1 MKFFI
6 YLFLIFV
13 PLLNSMDKI
22 TLIHEGEE
30 RSYLI
35 FMPSVKKDSYE
46 LVIGLHGF
54 TGSASGFEKET
65 TGGFNLYAEE
75 QGLIVVYPQGKYFYP
90 SYEITNENGN
100 KITQTSYS
108 SSWNHLG
115 PLIAGN
121 KDEIIKE
128 NPTELL
134 ENPKTGKKLP
144 EFLTIEEIELLV
156 NQIDRSKKE
165 GERNLA
171 IIEVLYGC
179 GLRVTELIELKI
191 SEIYWEEGF
200 IRIIGKGNK
209 ERLVPLGKIASKH
222 LKIYLNEIRVHQKVK
237 DLFVDHVFINK
248 NGSKISRVM
257 IFKIVKKLT
266 EKAGI
271 QKNISPHS
279 LRHSFATHLVEGGA
293 DLRSVQEM
301 LGHQSITT
309 TEIYTHLD
317 KNYLKQAI
325 LDHHPLEKIKMD
337 W

>member
-1 MKFFI
+1 MSWNVYIRGYQNYLQIEKSLSKNTVDGYCRDIKKLNNFFNGNDDKKKI
-6 YLFLIFV
+6 EDVNYQDFQNYLSYLNDLKINARSQSRVISSMRSFFKFLI
-13 PLLNSMDKI
+13 L
-22 TLIHEGEE
+22 
-30 RSYLI
+30 
-35 FMPSVKKDSYE
+35 
-46 LVIGLHGF
+46 
-54 TGSASGFEKET
+54 EK
-65 TGGFNLYAEE
+65 
-75 QGLIVVYPQGKYFYP
+75 
-90 SYEITNENGN
+90 
-100 KITQTSYS
+100 
-108 SSWNHLG
+108 
-115 PLIAGN
+115 
-121 KDEIIKE
+121 IIKE

-200 IRIIGKGNK
+200 VRIIGKGNK

>member
-1 MKFFI
+1 MSWNVYIRGYQNYLQIEKSLSKNTVDGYCRDIKKLNNFFNGNSDKKKI
-6 YLFLIFV
+6 EEVKYQDFQNYLSYLNDLKINARSQSRVISSMRSFFKFLI
-13 PLLNSMDKI
+13 L
-22 TLIHEGEE
+22 
-30 RSYLI
+30 
-35 FMPSVKKDSYE
+35 
-46 LVIGLHGF
+46 
-54 TGSASGFEKET
+54 EK
-65 TGGFNLYAEE
+65 
-75 QGLIVVYPQGKYFYP
+75 
-90 SYEITNENGN
+90 
-100 KITQTSYS
+100 
-108 SSWNHLG
+108 
-115 PLIAGN
+115 
-121 KDEIIKE
+121 IIKE

-144 EFLTIEEIELLV
+144 EFLTIDEIELIV

-200 IRIIGKGNK
+200 LRIIGKGNR

-248 NGSKISRVM
+248 NGTKISRVM
-257 IFKIVKKLT
+257 IFKIIKKLT
-266 EKAGI
+266 EKSGI

-317 KNYLKQAI
+317 KNYLKQTI

>member
-1 MKFFI
+1 MSWNVYIRGYQNYLQIEKSLSKNTVDGYCRDIKKLNNFFNGNDDKKKI
-6 YLFLIFV
+6 EDVNYQDFQKYLSYLNDLKINARSQSRVISSMRSFFKFLI
-13 PLLNSMDKI
+13 L
-22 TLIHEGEE
+22 
-30 RSYLI
+30 
-35 FMPSVKKDSYE
+35 
-46 LVIGLHGF
+46 
-54 TGSASGFEKET
+54 EK
-65 TGGFNLYAEE
+65 
-75 QGLIVVYPQGKYFYP
+75 
-90 SYEITNENGN
+90 
-100 KITQTSYS
+100 
-108 SSWNHLG
+108 
-115 PLIAGN
+115 
-121 KDEIIKE
+121 IIKE

-257 IFKIVKKLT
+257 IFKIIKKLT

-279 LRHSFATHLVEGGA
+279 LRHSFATHLVQGGA

>member
-1 MKFFI
+1 MSWNVYIRGYQNYLQIEKSLSENTVDGYCRDIKKLNDFFNGNSDKKKI
-6 YLFLIFV
+6 EEVNYQDFQNYLSYLNDLKINARSQSRVISSMRSFFKFLI
-13 PLLNSMDKI
+13 L
-22 TLIHEGEE
+22 
-30 RSYLI
+30 
-35 FMPSVKKDSYE
+35 
-46 LVIGLHGF
+46 
-54 TGSASGFEKET
+54 EK
-65 TGGFNLYAEE
+65 
-75 QGLIVVYPQGKYFYP
+75 
-90 SYEITNENGN
+90 
-100 KITQTSYS
+100 
-108 SSWNHLG
+108 
-115 PLIAGN
+115 
-121 KDEIIKE
+121 IIKE

-144 EFLTIEEIELLV
+144 EFLTIDEIELIV

-200 IRIIGKGNK
+200 IRIIGKGNR

-257 IFKIVKKLT
+257 IFKIIKKLT
-266 EKAGI
+266 EKSGI

-317 KNYLKQAI
+317 KNYLKQTI

>member
-1 MKFFI
+1 MSWNVYIRGYQNYLQIEKSLSKNTVDGYCRDIKKLNNFFNGNDDKKKI
-6 YLFLIFV
+6 EEVNYQDFQNYLSYLNDLKINARSQSRVISSMRSFFKFLI
-13 PLLNSMDKI
+13 L
-22 TLIHEGEE
+22 
-30 RSYLI
+30 
-35 FMPSVKKDSYE
+35 
-46 LVIGLHGF
+46 
-54 TGSASGFEKET
+54 EK
-65 TGGFNLYAEE
+65 
-75 QGLIVVYPQGKYFYP
+75 
-90 SYEITNENGN
+90 
-100 KITQTSYS
+100 
-108 SSWNHLG
+108 
-115 PLIAGN
+115 
-121 KDEIIKE
+121 IIKE

-144 EFLTIEEIELLV
+144 EFLTIDEIELIV

-309 TEIYTHLD
+309 TEVYTHLD

>member
-1 MKFFI
+1 MSWNVYIRGYQNYLQIEKSLSKNTVDGYCRDIKKLNNFFNGNDDKKKI
-6 YLFLIFV
+6 EEVNYQDFQNYLSYLNDLKINARSQSRVISSMRSFFKFLI
-13 PLLNSMDKI
+13 L
-22 TLIHEGEE
+22 
-30 RSYLI
+30 
-35 FMPSVKKDSYE
+35 
-46 LVIGLHGF
+46 
-54 TGSASGFEKET
+54 EK
-65 TGGFNLYAEE
+65 
-75 QGLIVVYPQGKYFYP
+75 
-90 SYEITNENGN
+90 
-100 KITQTSYS
+100 
-108 SSWNHLG
+108 
-115 PLIAGN
+115 
-121 KDEIIKE
+121 IIKE

-134 ENPKTGKKLP
+134 ENPKIGKKLP

-191 SEIYWEEGF
+191 SEIYWEDGF

-248 NGSKISRVM
+248 DGSKISRVM

-309 TEIYTHLD
+309 TEVYTHLD

-325 LDHHPLEKIKMD
+325 LDHHPLEKIKMG

>member
-1 MKFFI
+1 MSWNVYIRGYQNYLQIEKSLSKNTVDGYCRDIKKLNNFFNGNDDKKKI
-6 YLFLIFV
+6 EDVNYQDFQNYLSYLNDLKINARSQSRVISSMRSFFKFLI
-13 PLLNSMDKI
+13 L
-22 TLIHEGEE
+22 
-30 RSYLI
+30 
-35 FMPSVKKDSYE
+35 
-46 LVIGLHGF
+46 
-54 TGSASGFEKET
+54 EK
-65 TGGFNLYAEE
+65 
-75 QGLIVVYPQGKYFYP
+75 
-90 SYEITNENGN
+90 
-100 KITQTSYS
+100 
-108 SSWNHLG
+108 
-115 PLIAGN
+115 
-121 KDEIIKE
+121 IIKE

-200 IRIIGKGNK
+200 VRIIGKGNK

-266 EKAGI
+266 EKSGI

-279 LRHSFATHLVEGGA
+279 LRHSFATHLVQGGA

>member
-1 MKFFI
+1 MSWNVYIRGYQNYLQIEKSLSKNTVDGYCRDIKKLNNFFNGNDDKKKI
-6 YLFLIFV
+6 EDVNYQDFQNYLSYLNDLKINARSQSRVISSMRSFFKFLI
-13 PLLNSMDKI
+13 L
-22 TLIHEGEE
+22 
-30 RSYLI
+30 
-35 FMPSVKKDSYE
+35 
-46 LVIGLHGF
+46 
-54 TGSASGFEKET
+54 EK
-65 TGGFNLYAEE
+65 
-75 QGLIVVYPQGKYFYP
+75 
-90 SYEITNENGN
+90 
-100 KITQTSYS
+100 
-108 SSWNHLG
+108 
-115 PLIAGN
+115 
-121 KDEIIKE
+121 IIKE

-200 IRIIGKGNK
+200 VRIIGKGNK

-266 EKAGI
+266 EKSGI

-279 LRHSFATHLVEGGA
+279 LRHSFATHLVQGGA

-309 TEIYTHLD
+309 TEVYTHLD

>member
-1 MKFFI
+1 MSWNVYIRGYQNYLQIEKSLSKNTVDGYCRDIKKLNNFFNGNDDKKKI
-6 YLFLIFV
+6 EEVNYQDFQNYLSYLNDLKINARSQSRVISSMRSFFKFLI
-13 PLLNSMDKI
+13 L
-22 TLIHEGEE
+22 
-30 RSYLI
+30 
-35 FMPSVKKDSYE
+35 
-46 LVIGLHGF
+46 
-54 TGSASGFEKET
+54 EK
-65 TGGFNLYAEE
+65 
-75 QGLIVVYPQGKYFYP
+75 
-90 SYEITNENGN
+90 
-100 KITQTSYS
+100 
-108 SSWNHLG
+108 
-115 PLIAGN
+115 
-121 KDEIIKE
+121 IIKE

-191 SEIYWEEGF
+191 SEIYWEDGF

-248 NGSKISRVM
+248 DGSKISRVM

-309 TEIYTHLD
+309 TEVYTHLD

-325 LDHHPLEKIKMD
+325 LDHHPLEKIKMG

>member
-1 MKFFI
+1 MQIEKSLSKNTVDGYCRDIKKLNNFFNGNDDKKKI
-6 YLFLIFV
+6 EEVNYQDFQNYLSYLNDLKINARSQSRVISSMRSFFKFLI
-13 PLLNSMDKI
+13 L
-22 TLIHEGEE
+22 
-30 RSYLI
+30 
-35 FMPSVKKDSYE
+35 
-46 LVIGLHGF
+46 
-54 TGSASGFEKET
+54 EK
-65 TGGFNLYAEE
+65 
-75 QGLIVVYPQGKYFYP
+75 
-90 SYEITNENGN
+90 
-100 KITQTSYS
+100 
-108 SSWNHLG
+108 
-115 PLIAGN
+115 
-121 KDEIIKE
+121 IIKE

-309 TEIYTHLD
+309 TEVYTHLD

>member
-1 MKFFI
+1 MSWNVYIRGYQNYLQIEKSLSKNTVDGYCRDIKKLNNFFNGNDDKKKI
-6 YLFLIFV
+6 EEVNYQDFQNYLSYLNDLKINARSQSRVISSMRSFFKFLI
-13 PLLNSMDKI
+13 L
-22 TLIHEGEE
+22 
-30 RSYLI
+30 
-35 FMPSVKKDSYE
+35 
-46 LVIGLHGF
+46 
-54 TGSASGFEKET
+54 EK
-65 TGGFNLYAEE
+65 
-75 QGLIVVYPQGKYFYP
+75 
-90 SYEITNENGN
+90 
-100 KITQTSYS
+100 
-108 SSWNHLG
+108 
-115 PLIAGN
+115 
-121 KDEIIKE
+121 IIKE

-171 IIEVLYGC
+171 IIEILYGC

-309 TEIYTHLD
+309 TEVYTHLD